1 MNTAQLLAFEVIQ
14 FMIEK
19 IQEHEDERD
28 EEFERVLSEELLS
41 LFAKKAEEE
50 DEEEAPSTS
59 EKVNKVKLP
68 KNWGKVD
75 GVRF

>member
-1 MNTAQLLAFEVIQ
+1 MNKAQLMAFKIIQ
-14 FMIEK
+14 TLIER
-19 IQEHEDERD
+19 ILEIEDERD
-28 EEFERVLSEELLS
+28 EEMERVVSEELLS
-41 LFAKKAEEE
+41 LLNDYEEE
-50 DEEEAPSTS
+50 EEPSTS

>member
-1 MNTAQLLAFEVIQ
+1 MNKAQLMAFKIIQ
-14 FMIEK
+14 TLIER
-19 IQEHEDERD
+19 ILEIEDERD
-28 EEFERVLSEELLS
+28 EDMERVISEELLS
-41 LFAKKAEEE
+41 LLNDYEEE
-50 DEEEAPSTS
+50 EGPSTS